1 LSDIIR
7 EVDEELRREDW
18 ENVWKKYGKFV
29 VAGAVGIVLAT
40 AAVVGWRE
48 YDQSRRMAQGDK
60 FAAAVARVENAEQPQ
75 EAADIMAALAADASA
90 GYATLARFREAKYRA
105 DAGDRGAAIVLY
117 DRLASD
123 TSVEPMFRDL
133 ATLYSVR
140 MQIATGDPVA
150 LTARLAPLTVDAN
163 PWRFTARELTAV
175 LALAVGDTEAARQIY
190 APLADDLNTPESL
203 RARAAE
209 MLRALGP
216 AE

>member
-1 LSDIIR
+1 MSDIIR

-18 ENVWKKYGKFV
+18 EQVWKKYGKFV
-29 VAGAVGIVLAT
+29 IAGAVGIVVAT

-48 YDQSRRMAQGDK
+48 YDTSQRMAQGDR
-60 FAAAVARVENAEQPQ
+60 FARAVSQVENAASPQ
-75 EAADIMAALAADASA
+75 EAADIMAALAADAPA
-90 GYATLARFREAKYRA
+90 GYATLARFREAKYRS
-105 DAGDRGAAIVLY
+105 DAGDRDVAIALY

-123 TSVEPMFRDL
+123 TAVEPMFRDL

-140 MQIATGDPVA
+140 MQIAGGDPAA
-150 LTARLAPLTVDAN
+150 LTARLAPLTVDGN
-163 PWRFTARELTAV
+163 PWRFTALELTAI
-175 LALAVGDTEAARQIY
+175 LALATGDTEGARRIY
-190 APLADDLNTPESL
+190 APLADDPDTPESL

>member
-18 ENVWKKYGKFV
+18 EKVWKKYGKFV
-29 VAGAVGIVLAT
+29 IAGAVGIVLAT

-48 YDQSRRMAQGDK
+48 FDQSRRMAQGDR
-60 FAAAVARVENAEQPQ
+60 FAGAVARVENAASPQ
-75 EAADIMAALAADASA
+75 EAADIMAALTVEASA

-105 DAGDRGAAIVLY
+105 DAGNRAAAVALY
-117 DRLASD
+117 DTLASD
-123 TSVEPMFRDL
+123 TAVEPMLRDL
-133 ATLYSVR
+133 ATLYSAR
-140 MQIATGDPVA
+140 MQISGGDPAA
-150 LTARLAPLTVDAN
+150 LTARLAPLTVNAN
-163 PWRFTARELTAV
+163 PWRYSALELTAV
-175 LALAVGDTEAARQIY
+175 LALATGDTEAARQIY

-216 AE
+216 SE